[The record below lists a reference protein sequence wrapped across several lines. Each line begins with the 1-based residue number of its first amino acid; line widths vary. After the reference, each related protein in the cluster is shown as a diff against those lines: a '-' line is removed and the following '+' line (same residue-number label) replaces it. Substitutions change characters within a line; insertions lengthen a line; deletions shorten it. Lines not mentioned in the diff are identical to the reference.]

1 MSGKQDSNRDLT
13 LQVMLYQLSYFRKSF
28 VLKPPSISYLCK
40 VFCLFYSDGLGIEL
54 FLHLFFNF
62 ASANVSMFIDFSK
75 KCSIFQF
82 QMLSIQF
89 NFTFENDKLFNAFKY
104 VMTSTTG
111 WAGYFV
117 GIMFIKSITI

>member
-1 MSGKQDSNRDLT
+1 
-13 LQVMLYQLSYFRKSF
+13 
-28 VLKPPSISYLCK
+28 LKPPSISYLCK

-54 FLHLFFNF
+54 FFAHLSFNF

-75 KCSIFQF
+75 KMLDFFQF